1 MVKNNVTSLGRSGL
15 RDFFIQRI
23 SALVLLAYTLF
34 MLSYVVFAGPITYSS
49 WLGLFSCGWVKIF
62 TILAALS
69 LMAHSWV
76 GIWTILTDYVH
87 NSLVMGILQ
96 TIFILGYIVSFI
108 WILQILWNPVATL
121 M

>member
-34 MLSYVVFAGPITYSS
+34 MFSYIVFTGPVTYTA
-49 WLGLFSCGWVKIF
+49 WLDLFSCGWIKIF

-76 GIWTILTDYVH
+76 GVWTILTDYVH
-87 NSLVMGILQ
+87 NSLLMGILQ

-108 WILQILWNPVATL
+108 WTLQILWNPVATL

>member
-23 SALVLLAYTLF
+23 SAVILLAYVLF
-34 MLSYVVFAGPITYSS
+34 MFSFVVFAGPISYPE
-49 WLGLFSCGWVKIF
+49 WLKLFSCGWIKVF
-62 TILAALS
+62 TILATLS

-87 NSLVMGILQ
+87 NSLIMGVLQ
-96 TIFILGYIVSFI
+96 TLFIIGYIISFI
-108 WILQILWNPVATL
+108 WVVQVLWAL
-121 M
+121 